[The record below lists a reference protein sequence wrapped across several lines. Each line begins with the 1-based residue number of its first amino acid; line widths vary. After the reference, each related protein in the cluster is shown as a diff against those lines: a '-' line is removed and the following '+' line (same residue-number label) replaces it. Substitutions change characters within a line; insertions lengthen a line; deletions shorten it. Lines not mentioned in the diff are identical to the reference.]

1 MSKRIL
7 RLVAVLSLTALGIGT
22 YGCWG
27 WHHPIDERGE
37 RRDSRREEHHEDHER
52 EYR

>member
-27 WHHPIDERGE
+27 WHDRGE
-37 RRDSRREEHHEDHER
+37 HRDYRRDDRHENHER